1 MVKKLDTSR
10 IGQVEEIS
18 GHGIHAQVQV
28 DGVWRDL
35 YIGNQK
41 LMDQQGV
48 VVSTPAAVL
57 GTTLYLAEGT
67 TYLGSIVIS
76 DSVRPDVPAMLAG
89 LKKQGVEQSW

>member
-1 MVKKLDTSR
+1 ME
-10 IGQVEEIS
+10 G
-18 GHGIHAQVQV
+18 
-28 DGVWRDL
+28 DL

-89 LKKQGVEQSW
+89 LKKQGVEQAGHADRR